1 MWTVI
6 LSSLNFED
14 WVYMT
19 SGEWG
24 KVVRE
29 VHLEFLYACYKYGIN
44 YSDGGKNS
52 IALKHDS
59 ATDQQIPVSA
69 VLEIGPKGI
78 WWNSHVLNLLFVD
91 FL

>member
-1 MWTVI
+1 M
-6 LSSLNFED
+6 L
-14 WVYMT
+14 
-19 SGEWG
+19 
-24 KVVRE
+24 RE

-44 YSDGGKNS
+44 YSDGGKNN

-78 WWNSHVLNLLFVD
+78 
-91 FL
+91 